1 MAKWEI
7 MLSASDIDAR
17 TDLDNLKADTPVS
30 FPGYALCLP
39 KYAKLDG
46 RFSNVKEV
54 DIGNIGYLSNELS
67 DESGNFH
74 TPPMIKVK
82 FARKKTSSGF
92 YFIFN
97 KLSGDYCNYLTVKWY
112 KYSKLVAEQEYHPD
126 APEYLCNANVGLY
139 DEALITF
146 KSTNKPHRYLW
157 LAQLKNVRLT
167 DSDGLQ
173 IIYNDVAYLG

>member
-92 YFIFN
+92 YFIFYILN
-97 KLSGDYCNYLTVKWY
+97 
-112 KYSKLVAEQEYHPD
+112 
-126 APEYLCNANVGLY
+126 
-139 DEALITF
+139 
-146 KSTNKPHRYLW
+146 
-157 LAQLKNVRLT
+157 LKNIF
-167 DSDGLQ
+167 S
-173 IIYNDVAYLG
+173 